1 MYKKIIATDMDGT
14 FLRSDHGFDASRFRS
29 LLAQFKEKGYLFVAA
44 SGRSLPSLKQLFEE
58 FLDDIALV
66 AENGAVV
73 VYCNQTIYLDDPIQ
87 PSTYLA
93 LVDELVKSGYVHP
106 QHVTLSGLKAS
117 YMLDKVEDGLYRE
130 LSGFYHDIQLV
141 PSFEEIP
148 EEVIKLNLYIDEVIR
163 AEAQDW
169 INKHFQQLSAVTTGF
184 TSIDIILSGVHKGIG
199 LSHLCQH
206 LGVTGEN
213 LIAFGDNQNDLEML
227 KLAAYSVATE
237 NAIDEV
243 KAQADLVIG
252 HCNDEA
258 VMAYMEEL
266 VNGN

>member
-14 FLRSDHGFDASRFRS
+14 FLRNDHGFDASRFRN
-29 LLAQFKEKGYLFVAA
+29 LLTQFKEKGYLFVAA
-44 SGRSLPSLKQLFEE
+44 SGRSLPSLKQLFEK

-73 VYCNQTIYLDDPIQ
+73 VYRNQTIYLDDPIQ

-93 LVDELVKSGYVHP
+93 LVDELVKSGFVQP

-117 YMLDKVEDGLYRE
+117 YMLDKVEEGLYRE
-130 LSGFYHDIQLV
+130 LSGYYHDIVLV
-141 PSFEEIP
+141 PSFEDISEEI
-148 EEVIKLNLYIDEVIR
+148 IKLNLYIDEAIR
-163 AEAQDW
+163 VEAQDW
-169 INKHFQQLSAVTTGF
+169 INHHFKQLTAVTTGF

-199 LSHLCQH
+199 LFHLCQH
-206 LGVTGEN
+206 LGLTGKE

-227 KLAAYSVATE
+227 KQAAVSISTA

-252 HCNDEA
+252 HCDDES
-258 VMAYMEEL
+258 VIEYMEEL

>member
-1 MYKKIIATDMDGT
+1 MYKKIIATDMNGT
-14 FLRSDHGFDASRFRS
+14 FLRSDHGFDASRFRN
-29 LLAQFKEKGYLFVAA
+29 LLTQFKEKGYLFVAA

-73 VYCNQTIYLDDPIQ
+73 VYRNQTIYLDDPIQ
-87 PSTYLA
+87 PSTYLP
-93 LVDELVKSGYVHP
+93 LVDELIKSGYVHP

-130 LSGFYHDIQLV
+130 LSGYYHDILLV
-141 PSFEEIP
+141 PSFEEVS
-148 EEVIKLNLYIDEVIR
+148 EEIIKLNLYIDEATRV
-163 AEAQDW
+163 EAQDW

-199 LSHLCQH
+199 LSHLCQY